1 MSTPKEVTK
10 QLIDYLPD
18 HASWDEIMYELYVRR
33 NIEEGMTDIKAG
45 RTISHEQVKA
55 ELLNR

>member
-33 NIEEGMTDIKAG
+33 KIEEGMADIEAG

>member
-18 HASWDEIMYELYVRR
+18 HAGWDDIMYELYVRR